1 MRTPRR
7 AGLLGRL
14 GGLLREDLGLEVK
27 LVVVRLSA
35 RGTRRGNGRER
46 VEGVSCFSG
55 ATVTIFAKTRDM

>member
-35 RGTRRGNGRER
+35 RGTRCGDGAER
-46 VEGVSCFSG
+46 ASR
-55 ATVTIFAKTRDM
+55 A

>member
-35 RGTRRGNGRER
+35 RGTRCGDGARREAR
-46 VEGVSCFSG
+46 VDGVNSFL
-55 ATVTIFAKTRDM
+55 ATATSDTSL

>member
-1 MRTPRR
+1 MPAFLGAMADFIEKVLVSKWMR
-7 AGLLGRL
+7 
-14 GGLLREDLGLEVK
+14 